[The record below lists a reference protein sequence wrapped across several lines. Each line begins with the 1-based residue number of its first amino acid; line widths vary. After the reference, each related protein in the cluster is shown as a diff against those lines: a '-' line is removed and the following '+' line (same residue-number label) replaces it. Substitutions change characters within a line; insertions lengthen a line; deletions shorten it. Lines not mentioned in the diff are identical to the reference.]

1 MRDIY
6 TREERIGITRTSVP
20 SMIVQAALFII
31 CLFLI
36 LADVYLITYLF
47 N

>member
-6 TREERIGITRTSVP
+6 TREERLGITRTSIP
-20 SMIVQAALFII
+20 SIVGQGLLFIT
-31 CLFLI
+31 CLFFI

>member
-1 MRDIY
+1 MRDIF
-6 TREERIGITRTSVP
+6 TREERLSITQPSIL
-20 SMIVQAALFII
+20 SMIGQAALFIAS
-31 CLFLI
+31 LFFI

>member
-6 TREERIGITRTSVP
+6 TREERLGITRISVP
-20 SMIVQAALFII
+20 SMIGQAALFIAS
-31 CLFLI
+31 LFFI